1 VSDDSLEALIAGM
14 WQRLAPE
21 QRANAQR
28 LCVALAEVRTQLGA
42 GEDPRAWAEVR
53 ELAHRLAGSLGSL
66 GQHAA
71 GREAVAMEDLTSGVE
86 QPDDELLLRVTA
98 HASALL
104 DRLARGAPEEPP
116 SDGDAPPPARW

>member
-1 VSDDSLEALIAGM
+1 MSDASLQALIAGM

-21 QRANAQR
+21 QRANAHR
-28 LCVALAEVRTQLGA
+28 LCAALDETRTELRA
-42 GEDPRAWAEVR
+42 GEEPSAWAEVR

-66 GQHAA
+66 GQDAA

-86 QPDDELLLRVTA
+86 RPDEELLLRVTA

-104 DRLARGAPEEPP
+104 ERLARDAPGGPP
-116 SDGDAPPPARW
+116 SDADGAPPAR